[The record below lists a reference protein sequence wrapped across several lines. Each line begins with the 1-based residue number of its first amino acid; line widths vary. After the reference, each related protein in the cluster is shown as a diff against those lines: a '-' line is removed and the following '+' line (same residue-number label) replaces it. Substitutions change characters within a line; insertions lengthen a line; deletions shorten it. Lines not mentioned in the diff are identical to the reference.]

1 MLEKYPYNEEFEA
14 WEMKTEILD
23 EEVPVLAQANDE
35 EEFIRRAS
43 DLTEKIAWLNGQGEA
58 LCDLLSQSDLTV
70 LDGES
75 KIELRPAEI
84 CVSRCYAEMT
94 EDGIALDMVVS
105 IVASGIEKDV
115 SLFADEFGNL
125 ELLGEVKEEYEE

>member
-1 MLEKYPYNEEFEA
+1 M
-14 WEMKTEILD
+14 
-23 EEVPVLAQANDE
+23 
-35 EEFIRRAS
+35 
-43 DLTEKIAWLNGQGEA
+43 
-58 LCDLLSQSDLTV
+58 
-70 LDGES
+70 
-75 KIELRPAEI
+75 
-84 CVSRCYAEMT
+84 SRCYAEMT